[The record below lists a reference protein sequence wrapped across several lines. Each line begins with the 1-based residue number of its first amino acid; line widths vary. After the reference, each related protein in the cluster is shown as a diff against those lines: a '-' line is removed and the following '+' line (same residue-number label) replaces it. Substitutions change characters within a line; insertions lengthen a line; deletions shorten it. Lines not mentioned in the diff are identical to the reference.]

1 MTEQIGAPVFID
13 GLFITES
20 SFRLS
25 EQPADA
31 MSLDL
36 DVEFDKGELLT
47 SEDGLARREAVSL
60 SVRAS
65 LISQGSPDDE
75 RMHAFVHA
83 VGTVGVP
90 SEVHFDSDSDVVSY
104 LYKWCSLSV
113 RAHQILHHDAN
124 GAVSNGCLYVASRP
138 STSRCKPCASIL
150 IWLGWQPLR
159 ISSCMGG

>member
-47 SEDGLARREAVSL
+47 SGDGLARKEAVSL

-104 LYKWCSLSV
+104 LSTNGVAFLYAHIRSYIMTLTGLSPM
-113 RAHQILHHDAN
+113 
-124 GAVSNGCLYVASRP
+124 GAFTLPPVLPQAVVSHALQG
-138 STSRCKPCASIL
+138 
-150 IWLGWQPLR
+150 
-159 ISSCMGG
+159 